1 MPSETNNANL
11 SLRFSARG
19 QALLKSY
26 ELGPPDNRAPE
37 GYAPNPYRCPAGKL
51 TIAWGHVIRMT
62 DRLAPPID
70 LARAQQLFDDDVA
83 PTAIYVRAACG
94 PAVLTQCAF
103 DALVSFA
110 FNVGVRAFE
119 TSTLRRYVK
128 ASQMSLAAAQ
138 FRLWNKSTVTDPRG
152 RKMLL
157 PCDGLTI
164 RRELERMLFEGADDA
179 AIRLARADLEAR
191 AAAGSLA

>member
-1 MPSETNNANL
+1 MASP
-11 SLRFSARG
+11 
-19 QALLKSY
+19 ALTV
-26 ELGPPDNRAPE
+26 R
-37 GYAPNPYRCPAGKL
+37 PAGKL